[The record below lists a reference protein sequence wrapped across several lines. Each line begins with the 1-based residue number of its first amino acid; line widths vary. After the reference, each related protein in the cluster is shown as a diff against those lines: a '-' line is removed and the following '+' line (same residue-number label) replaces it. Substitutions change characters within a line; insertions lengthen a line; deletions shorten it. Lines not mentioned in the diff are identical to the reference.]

1 MRRDLAE
8 LPAPML
14 LTVSQLKR
22 KRRDL
27 KMLEDY
33 VALLRENPMRSRM
46 AVNDYLMQ
54 RYHMAS
60 LSGFHS
66 AIKRA
71 LADGDTPAALVA
83 EYKRLQKIK

>member
-1 MRRDLAE
+1 MKRDLAE

-22 KRRDL
+22 RKRDL
-27 KMLEDY
+27 RMLENY
-33 VALLRENPMRSRM
+33 VELLREDPMRSRM
-46 AVNDYLMQ
+46 AVNEYLM
-54 RYHMAS
+54 RKFHMAS

-71 LADGDTPAALVA
+71 IADGDTPVSLVA